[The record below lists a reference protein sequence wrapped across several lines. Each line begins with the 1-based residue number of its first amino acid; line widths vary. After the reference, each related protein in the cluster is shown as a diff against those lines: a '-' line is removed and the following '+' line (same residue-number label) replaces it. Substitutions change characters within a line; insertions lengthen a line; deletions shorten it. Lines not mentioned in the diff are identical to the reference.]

1 MDEKLKKNMYGA
13 YYYQPGDAVVHS
25 NLPNELYFYNA
36 RMGEHSLDNEEIM
49 YGSTI
54 YLSDDKSQVIWANMG
69 ALLGSE
75 IISKHFA
82 VQIIGYQCGN
92 KTTDLNPVTNL
103 PYVNGCSTRQLFPP
117 ERIGDPTLQPLTI
130 PPHTA
135 EQVHHI
141 HPTPRIVY
149 VLKGSGYS
157 IVGQSG
163 HSTETPLTVGMT
175 CILDPMCPHH
185 FRTEGDYL
193 TVLPVHIWSSTPSNM
208 EQNHPM
214 FNGTK
219 EV

>member
-1 MDEKLKKNMYGA
+1 MQKDNHLYGA
-13 YYYQPGDAVVHS
+13 YYYQPGERVEHS
-25 NLPNELYFYNA
+25 NRAEELYFYKA
-36 RMGEHSLDNEEIM
+36 KLGEHELESSEIAS
-49 YGSTI
+49 GSII
-54 YLSDDKSQVIWANMG
+54 YLSHDKNVVIWSNAAG
-69 ALLGSE
+69 LTGRAKKLSAFF
-75 IISKHFA
+75 S
-82 VQIIGYQCGN
+82 VQIVGYQCGN
-92 KTTDLNPVTNL
+92 KSADLSPVTNL

-117 ERIGDPTLQPLTI
+117 ERIGDPTLLQLTI
-130 PPHTA
+130 PPYTA

-141 HPTPRIVY
+141 HATPRVVY

-157 IVGQSG
+157 IVGQEG
-163 HSTETPLTVGMT
+163 RSTETALTEGMT

-185 FRTEGDYL
+185 FRTEGEYL